1 MASVFESVRDEKR
14 KALIEMEVRNRTQD
28 LKAIKSLTKK
38 CEIKLSNYHG
48 RLLCWI
54 DGPDVFNT
62 CTHVTT
68 WEPKSGRVRVMNVL
82 GLYQEALENTI
93 LNEIVDNMGE
103 DKLVYGVFEMMF
115 LVDLVTLYE
124 INPKELIS
132 YAVERFDDLITQYRF
147 QSVEQAISSC
157 RNCYLF
163 YKKFVKS
170 DYKGTIEHF
179 VLVEKCHIY
188 SQMINNMDAITY
200 LQINED
206 LYNLVIE
213 FIKNYKHGQSMLLLK
228 NKLEGDDMKR
238 LKTAFNQLIEPI
250 SDKVEHKLD
259 YLGRSSTG
267 YETYGLNHIP
277 LLGIDKKT
285 DFFYYKVPVPVT
297 EFNSIVESVS
307 KNISNEDDID
317 ETCYG
322 SKYIPKE
329 FKKHVLNQY
338 RRLNKTIKLD
348 NLTLYLISFNLLDY
362 CRIYRRPLEMDF
374 EPKLLVNVR
383 TALKGAISDQK
394 SIVNELKNKDGYL
407 INRLLCEEF
416 PVVPVKYYDHT
427 RNVRSTTKKD
437 KDSCLIDFTDCFEQ
451 KNANSK
457 KTISSS
463 SFIKKGSVSINTEHK
478 L

>member
-1 MASVFESVRDEKR
+1 MASVFESIREEKR
-14 KALIEMEVRNRTQD
+14 RALIEMEVRNRTQD

-38 CEIKLSNYHG
+38 CGVKLSDHHG
-48 RLLCWI
+48 RSLCCV

-62 CTHVTT
+62 CTTVTT
-68 WEPKSGRVRVMNVL
+68 WEPKSGKVRTMNIL
-82 GLYQEALENTI
+82 GLYQESLENTI

-103 DKLVYGVFEMMF
+103 DKLIYGVFEMMF

-132 YAVERFDDLITQYRF
+132 YAIERFDDLITQYRF

-163 YKKFVKS
+163 YKKFIKS
-170 DYKGTIEHF
+170 NYKGTIEHF

-200 LQINED
+200 LRINEK
-206 LYNLVIE
+206 LYNMVLE
-213 FIKNYKHGQSMLLLK
+213 FINNYKHGQSRLQLK
-228 NKLEGDDMKR
+228 EKLESDDIKK

-250 SDKVEHKLD
+250 NDKIEHRLD
-259 YLGRSSTG
+259 YLGRSCAG

-277 LLGIDKKT
+277 LLGLDKKT
-285 DFFYYKVPVPVT
+285 DFFYYKVPIPVT
-297 EFNSIVESVS
+297 EFGSIVESVS
-307 KNISNEDDID
+307 KNISSDNDVD

-329 FKKHVLNQY
+329 FRRHVLSQY

-362 CRIYRRPLEMDF
+362 CRIYRLPTEINF
-374 EPKLLVNVR
+374 EPRLLVNIR
-383 TALKGAISDQK
+383 AALKGAISDQK
-394 SIVNELKNKDGYL
+394 SIVNELKNKNGYI
-407 INRLLCEEF
+407 INRLTYEEF
-416 PVVPVKYYDHT
+416 PVVPVKYYDNK
-427 RNVRSTTKKD
+427 RNVRSIIKAD
-437 KDSCLIDFTDCFEQ
+437 KDSCLVDFIDEFD
-451 KNANSK
+451 KKDVAK

-463 SFIKKGSVSINTEHK
+463 SFIKKGSVGMIV
-478 L
+478 